1 MALCLTNHLSFEAQR
16 LAATA
21 LTVLSQRIPEAGAVL
36 AELMGAKL
44 HAAFVEAPHQFHHA
58 LNEVRAHEFRVAL
71 LPFFSEEVC
80 VFVRQHD
87 LDFWLSFLEFFL
99 HCPSYIFT
107 QNMTFA

>member
-21 LTVLSQRIPEAGAVL
+21 LTVLSQRIPEAGSVL
-36 AELMGAKL
+36 AELMGPKL
-44 HAAFVEAPHQFHHA
+44 HAAFVQAPHQFHHA

-80 VFVRQHD
+80 FSGNSISIHD
-87 LDFWLSFLEFFL
+87 FF
-99 HCPSYIFT
+99 F
-107 QNMTFA
+107 